1 MLRDINRELVAASTR
16 EEIEHAVCEQFA
28 SIDPFDVAW
37 VGSRGLV
44 DGTVSPRSWAG
55 TDAAT
60 LEDHIEA
67 LCTPAPTP
75 VEEALGSGK
84 PVFTTV
90 DLGTEQGDTDT
101 RTVVVPLSYRGAEYG
116 VLVIETTDN
125 DAVDLLEVE
134 VFSEL
139 GRTVAD
145 AISAVESKQTLASDS
160 LTELE
165 FQLTGI
171 DEPLA
176 ALAAQLDCTAELE
189 HIAADGDG
197 QRRQYVALTRTT
209 PEEVELCE
217 RGGPYQLRPARL
229 YE

>member
-1 MLRDINRELVAASTR
+1 MGG
-16 EEIEHAVCEQFA
+16 
-28 SIDPFDVAW
+28 
-37 VGSRGLV
+37 GSRGLV

-145 AISAVESKQTLASDS
+145 AISAVESKQTLARQPDG
-160 LTELE
+160 TRIP
-165 FQLTGI
+165 T
-171 DEPLA
+171 DRDRRA
-176 ALAAQLDCTAELE
+176 A
-189 HIAADGDG
+189 G
-197 QRRQYVALTRTT
+197 R
-209 PEEVELCE
+209 P
-217 RGGPYQLRPARL
+217 RGAVGL
-229 YE
+229 YR